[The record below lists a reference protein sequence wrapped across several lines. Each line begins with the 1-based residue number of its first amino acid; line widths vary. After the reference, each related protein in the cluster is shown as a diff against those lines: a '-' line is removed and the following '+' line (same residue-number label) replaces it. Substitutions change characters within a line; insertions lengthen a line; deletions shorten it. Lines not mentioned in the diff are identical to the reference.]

1 MENVVFTASA
11 LPFFDSLSE
20 GQKKEI
26 ENASEVKKLAKG
38 ERINGCEKN
47 CIGPFLVL
55 KGELRAVMDDENLR
69 EVTLFKLYEGDTG
82 LLSATCVLEQIAFE
96 ASFITDTAVTLL
108 VVKSCV
114 LKRIMEENLAV
125 RCIVFEILTDRFSA
139 CMTAMRRLLF
149 TSYEKRLAFFL
160 VETCVY
166 GGNTELTIT
175 QEEIAKATSSARE
188 VAGKT
193 IRKFADDGILE
204 YGRGRLKI
212 LDLKRLKDMI

>member
-125 RCIVFEILTDRFSA
+125 RCIVFEILADRFSA